1 MRSLPLDEIRN
12 EDHVQPDRSWL
23 LENLGFLTSKHE
35 INVGITRSKYGLI
48 IVGKS
53 LPNWILISCG
63 VSFPRVY
70 LVLYHCLYIGNKTL
84 LRFDDTWKELIDHYE
99 KRGCLLSEKEFPSK
113 EDLKNCKTKPL

>member
-12 EDHVQPDRSWL
+12 EDRVQPDRSWL

-35 INVGITRSKYGLI
+35 INVGITRSKFGLI

-63 VSFPRVY
+63 VSFPSV
-70 LVLYHCLYIGNKTL
+70 VSCTL
-84 LRFDDTWKELIDHYE
+84 P
-99 KRGCLLSEKEFPSK
+99 LSIHRKQN
-113 EDLKNCKTKPL
+113 LTKI